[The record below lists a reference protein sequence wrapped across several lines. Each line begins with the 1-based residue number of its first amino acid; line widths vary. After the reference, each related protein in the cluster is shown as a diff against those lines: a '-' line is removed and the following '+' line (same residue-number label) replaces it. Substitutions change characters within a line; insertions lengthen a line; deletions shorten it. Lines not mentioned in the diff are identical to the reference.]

1 MSEGCGGFQCEET
14 GERPSLV
21 RVEEATRSS
30 KEGEVGGGHSFHCLG
45 EGFKEDDEPE
55 GGWRI
60 VGGFPGIVLDNPV
73 SFLERGGVVA
83 ILE

>member
-30 KEGEVGGGHSFHCLG
+30 KEGEAGGGHSFHCLG
-45 EGFKEDDEPE
+45 EGFKEDDDPE
-55 GGWRI
+55 GG
-60 VGGFPGIVLDNPV
+60 
-73 SFLERGGVVA
+73 
-83 ILE
+83 